1 MLYIVIICKA
11 ACLKLILH
19 FKPKFIIMKTA
30 KIFGLLILL
39 VLPSVFFAQDELQ
52 ITAKDSI
59 VQSSW
64 IVGVGFNAVD
74 DSGNVFDGLFNV
86 GKEWNIVPFPSRVSI
101 GRYFKNGLG
110 LEAIGTYNEYKEGNI
125 IDAQVINEN
134 ISYFGIDG
142 RITYDINK
150 IIGETGW
157 FDPYVGIGA
166 GYTDAN
172 NKGRGTYNAV
182 VGFRTWLSDRWG
194 LDFNSTGKWAMS
206 QSDGATNHIQ
216 HAAGVVYQF
225 GIEKGL
231 SKRGEEKLELLAAIE
246 KEKERQRDSI
256 NEVNRLKEEALLA
269 ERLKKQQEADA
280 LAAAEKAKED
290 ALNKKKAEI
299 KSRIESLGNVYF
311 GLNSSFVNTKSKK
324 VLDSLVQVLEEIPT
338 LKLKITSHTDSRGTS
353 KYNDWLSQ
361 RRVDRTKA
369 YLLSKGIADDKLVTE
384 AYGENMLLNEC
395 NDNTYCPEDKHA
407 VNRRSE
413 FVILEF

>member
-1 MLYIVIICKA
+1 
-11 ACLKLILH
+11 
-19 FKPKFIIMKTA
+19 MKTT
-30 KIFGLLILL
+30 KIFSFIFLLML
-39 VLPSVFFAQDELQ
+39 SSATYAQDELQ
-52 ITAKDSI
+52 ITAKDSV

-64 IVGVGFNAVD
+64 IVGIGLNAVD
-74 DSGNVFDGLFNV
+74 DSGNVFDGIFNV

-110 LEAIGTYNEYKEGNI
+110 LEAIGTYNQYKEGNI
-125 IDAQVINEN
+125 VDAVEITEN
-134 ISYFGIDG
+134 VNYFGIDG

-172 NKGRGTYNAV
+172 NKGRGTYNAI
-182 VGFRTWLSDRWG
+182 VGFRTWFSERWG

-206 QSDGATNHIQ
+206 QGEGATNHIQ

-246 KEKERQRDSI
+246 KEKQRQQDSI
-256 NEVNRLKEEALLA
+256 NEVNRLKDEALLA

-280 LAAAEKAKED
+280 LAAAEKAKID
-290 ALNKKKAEI
+290 ALNKKKEEI

-311 GLNSSFVNTKSKK
+311 ALNSSVVNTSSKK
-324 VLDSLVQVLEEIPT
+324 VLDSLANVLDEIPT

-361 RRVDRTKA
+361 RRVDKTKA
-369 YLLSKGIADDKLVTE
+369 YLISKGIAEDKLVTE
-384 AYGENMLLNEC
+384 AYGETMLLNEC
-395 NDNTYCPEDKHA
+395 DDNTYCPEDKHA

>member
-1 MLYIVIICKA
+1 
-11 ACLKLILH
+11 
-19 FKPKFIIMKTA
+19 MKTTT
-30 KIFGLLILL
+30 FFSFLLLL
-39 VLPSVFFAQDELQ
+39 MVSSFSFAQDELQ

-64 IVGVGFNAVD
+64 IFGIGLNAVD
-74 DSGNVFDGLFNV
+74 DSGNVFDGIFNV
-86 GKEWNIVPFPSRVSI
+86 GEEWNMVPFPSRVSI
-101 GRYFKNGLG
+101 GRYFKSGLG
-110 LEAIGTYNEYKEGNI
+110 LEAIGTYNQYKEGNN
-125 IDAQVINEN
+125 IDGVFITEN
-134 ISYFGIDG
+134 INYYGVDG
-142 RITYDINK
+142 RITYDLNK

-172 NKGRGTYNAV
+172 NKGRGSYNAV
-182 VGFRTWLSDRWG
+182 VGFRTWFSDRWG

-206 QSDGATNHIQ
+206 QGEGATNHIQ

-246 KEKERQRDSI
+246 KEKQRQTDSI
-256 NEVNRLKEEALLA
+256 NEVNRLKDEALLA

-280 LAAAEKAKED
+280 LAAAEKAKID
-290 ALNKKKAEI
+290 AINKRKAEI
-299 KSRIESLGNVYF
+299 KSKIEDLGNVYF
-311 GLNSSFVNTKSKK
+311 NLNSSYVNSSSKI
-324 VLDSLVQVLEEIPT
+324 VLDSLALVLEEIPT

-361 RRVDRTKA
+361 RRVDKTKA
-369 YLLSKGIADDKLVTE
+369 YLISKGVSEDKLMTE
-384 AYGENMLLNEC
+384 AYGESMLLNDC
-395 NDNTYCPEDKHA
+395 DDNTYCPEEKHA

-413 FVILEF
+413 FVIQEF

>member
-1 MLYIVIICKA
+1 
-11 ACLKLILH
+11 
-19 FKPKFIIMKTA
+19 MKTTT
-30 KIFGLLILL
+30 FFSFLLLL
-39 VLPSVFFAQDELQ
+39 MVSSFSFAQDELQ

-64 IVGVGFNAVD
+64 IFGIGLNAVD
-74 DSGNVFDGLFNV
+74 DSGNVFDGIFNV
-86 GKEWNIVPFPSRVSI
+86 GEEWNMVPFPSRVSI
-101 GRYFKNGLG
+101 GRYFKSGLG
-110 LEAIGTYNEYKEGNI
+110 LEAIGTYNQYKEGNN
-125 IDAQVINEN
+125 IDGVFITEN
-134 ISYFGIDG
+134 INYYGLDG
-142 RITYDINK
+142 RITYDLNK

-182 VGFRTWLSDRWG
+182 VGFRTWFSDRWG

-206 QSDGATNHIQ
+206 QGEGATNHIQ

-246 KEKERQRDSI
+246 KEKQRQTDSI
-256 NEVNRLKEEALLA
+256 NEVNRLKDEALLA

-280 LAAAEKAKED
+280 LAAAEKAKVD
-290 ALNKKKAEI
+290 AMNRRKAEI
-299 KSRIESLGNVYF
+299 KSKIENLGNVYF
-311 GLNSSFVNTKSKK
+311 ALNSSYVNPSSKI
-324 VLDSLVQVLEEIPT
+324 VLDSLALVLEEIPALT
-338 LKLKITSHTDSRGTS
+338 LKITSHTDSRGTS

-361 RRVDRTKA
+361 RRVDKTKA
-369 YLLSKGIADDKLVTE
+369 YLISKGISEDKLMTE
-384 AYGENMLLNEC
+384 AYGESMLLNDC
-395 NDNTYCPEDKHA
+395 DDNTFCPEEKHA

-413 FVILEF
+413 FVIQEF

>member
-1 MLYIVIICKA
+1 
-11 ACLKLILH
+11 
-19 FKPKFIIMKTA
+19 MKTT
-30 KIFGLLILL
+30 KIFSFIFLLMLS
-39 VLPSVFFAQDELQ
+39 SVTFAQDELQ

-64 IVGVGFNAVD
+64 IVGIGLNAVD
-74 DSGNVFDGLFNV
+74 DSGNVFDGIFNV
-86 GKEWNIVPFPSRVSI
+86 GKEWNIVPFPSRVNI

-110 LEAIGTYNEYKEGNI
+110 LEAIGAYNTYMEGNI
-125 IDAQVINEN
+125 IDGNVISED
-134 ISYFGIDG
+134 IDYYSFDG
-142 RITYDINK
+142 RITYDLNK
-150 IIGETGW
+150 IIGQTGW

-182 VGFRTWLSDRWG
+182 VGFRTWFSDRWG
-194 LDFNSTGKWAMS
+194 LDFNSSGKWAMS
-206 QSDGATNHIQ
+206 QADGATNHIQ

-246 KEKERQRDSI
+246 KEKQRQRDSI

-299 KSRIESLGNVYF
+299 KLRIESLGNVYF
-311 GLNSSFVNTKSKK
+311 ALNSSVVNLSSKK
-324 VLDSLVQVLEEIPT
+324 VLDSLASLLEEIPT

-369 YLLSKGIADDKLVTE
+369 YLLSKGITDDKLVTE
-384 AYGENMLLNEC
+384 AYGETMLLNEC
-395 NDNTYCPEDKHA
+395 DDNTYCPEDKHA